1 MAQQNDGMS
10 RQTGDAGGRLAAA
23 SRGTLTRR
31 EVLMR
36 AGALSLSA
44 GSVAALLA
52 ACGGS
57 SIGPTATSVPTGTKT
72 ASPQPAGSAVSATSQ
87 TASASASKAS
97 GPIRVGMTG
106 DGKSLDP
113 ADWVV
118 INERHYIPQIFDNL
132 IEINDAYDLAPGL
145 ATSWDASADGL
156 TWTFHLQSGVK
167 FHDGTAFDA
176 AAVKFNLDRT
186 RDPANA
192 IHHSADLSVV
202 TSVDVVDPL
211 TVQVVLQQAFTP
223 FLATL
228 TEAVGYMSSP
238 DAIKK
243 YGKEYAVNPVGTGPF
258 QFVEWVRDSHLTL
271 KRFDGYWRQG
281 LPRASGVVFQPIPDT
296 AVKLTVLRTG
306 SIDIVD
312 SIDPKDVAAV
322 SADAS
327 LKLYSLKGSVWP
339 MLRLNTAVGPFT
351 NTALR
356 QAVASA
362 INRDNIVKAV
372 YFGHA
377 EPAYGPIPPLYKS
390 VYDPNIKQSAPT
402 YDPAQAKQKIVEGG
416 QPNGFS
422 FQLNISNTPDNAR
435 MAELIQSDLTA
446 VGIKMQINSLESAAF
461 TTALQGKKFDAALG
475 SWTPRAD
482 VDGVMYQHFHSK
494 GLANWVSYHN
504 PTVDSLLDKT
514 RSTPPGVA
522 RNDLF
527 KQAAQII
534 AQEVPWVVLVFQ
546 ELDRAARASVAG
558 YAITPDTLLHLVSVS
573 TGAV

>member
-1 MAQQNDGMS
+1 MGEQNDRMS
-10 RQTGDAGGRLAAA
+10 RQSDGVGRLVEAA

-31 EVLMR
+31 ELMR
-36 AGALSLSA
+36 AGALGLSA
-44 GSVAALLA
+44 GSLAALLA

-57 SIGPTATSVPTGTKT
+57 SIGPTATAAPTGTKV
-72 ASPQPAGSAVSATSQ
+72 ASPQTAGSAISATSPA
-87 TASASASKAS
+87 ASAVASKTS

-118 INERHYIPQIFDNL
+118 INERHYIPQLFDNL

-145 ATSWDASADGL
+145 ATSWDASLDGL
-156 TWTFHLQSGVK
+156 TWTFHLQPGVT
-167 FHDGTAFDA
+167 FHDGTPFDA

-211 TVQVVLQQAFTP
+211 AVKVVLQQPFTP

-238 DAIKK
+238 AAINK
-243 YGKEYAVNPVGTGPF
+243 YGKDYAVNPVGTGPF

-281 LPRASGVVFQPIPDT
+281 LPRASGVTFQPIPDT
-296 AVKLTVLRTG
+296 AVKLTGLRTG

-322 SADAS
+322 GADSS

-339 MLRLNTAVGPFT
+339 MLRLNTATGPFAT
-351 NTALR
+351 MALR

-390 VYDPNIKQSAPT
+390 VYDPNIKQSAPA
-402 YDPAQAKQKIVEGG
+402 YDPAQAKQKLIEGG
-416 QPNGFS
+416 QPNGFP

-435 MAELIQSDLTA
+435 MAELIQSDLAA

-504 PTVDSLLDKT
+504 PTVDSLLDKSRT
-514 RSTPPGVA
+514 TPPGAA

-546 ELDRAARASVAG
+546 ELNRAARASLTG
-558 YAITPDTLLHLVSVS
+558 YTITPDTLLHLASAA
-573 TGAV
+573 TGGA